1 MSHDQRVKEYSV
13 DKSLKR
19 IVFRVFNAYFYE
31 FTELASGTVKNTSR
45 WKEGSEGRVPASHI
59 WIPPSIFA
67 QMVKVGH
74 GIAKDRFKPDP
85 APEPSDELDA
95 ILLEEGP
102 AKMPAGNVP
111 RGPVSDAELDQL
123 LFGEEALAESEKA
136 DPRPDSDPPGY
147 PCADFIPKSA
157 DSSPKKSRPR
167 KEPYRR
173 FVGRRGHPAPQQRI
187 FF

>member
-1 MSHDQRVKEYSV
+1 MSDDQRVKEYSV

-31 FTELASGTVKNTSR
+31 FTELADGKVKNTNR

-59 WIPPSIFA
+59 WVPPDIFA
-67 QMVKVGH
+67 YMTKVAY

-85 APEPSDELDA
+85 IPDPTDELDA
-95 ILLEEGP
+95 ILLEGA
-102 AKMPAGNVP
+102 AKVSLGGEPM
-111 RGPVSDAELDQL
+111 GPVSDAELDQL
-123 LFGEEALAESEKA
+123 LFGEKTVAGSEKTE
-136 DPRPDSDPPGY
+136 PRPDSDPPGY

-157 DSSPKKSRPR
+157 DSSSRVSRPR

-173 FVGRRGHPAPQQRI
+173 FVGRRGHPAPQQKI